1 MNFLYGLIE
10 ANLESFLFFYFF
22 VSFAP
27 PLLRFLATIHD
38 TDKNVSSGLTSNK
51 VIAES
56 RVQAVHK
63 TAVLEKRRED
73 KRD

>member
-10 ANLESFLFFYFF
+10 ANLESFLFFF
-22 VSFAP
+22 VSFS
-27 PLLRFLATIHD
+27 LHFLTIHD

-56 RVQAVHK
+56 RVQAEHK
-63 TAVLEKRRED
+63 TAVIEEGRRIKEIEI
-73 KRD
+73 RFL